1 MPCGGMRER
10 CLFLVI
16 ETSKGRGREKGE
28 GELPSA
34 GESTELR
41 RMLSQAPRG
50 ELQRQEPNPL
60 SDAEI
65 ANTVPSVARVQSHD
79 AGSVE
84 TDLGALR
91 AGATANPENDWRLL
105 TVTEATEFSA
115 ARIGDAEEGGATTLE
130 QCDHGD
136 AERGGEGLRQ
146 STENQRATRTKEK
159 GRTEGNVLVFFFFW
173 KLDVKG
179 VDQNQVTPEEVTSGE
194 RCGWERRVQ
203 VSQEVNVRIDVNQ
216 ERRSA

>member
-16 ETSKGRGREKGE
+16 GTSKGRGGEKGE

-105 TVTEATEFSA
+105 TVTEATELSA
-115 ARIGDAEEGGATTLE
+115 ARFGDAEEGGATTLE

-159 GRTEGNVLVFFFFW
+159 GRTEGNVLVFCFF
-173 KLDVKG
+173 L
-179 VDQNQVTPEEVTSGE
+179 EA
-194 RCGWERRVQ
+194 RCQGRGSEPGDNRRGHQ
-203 VSQEVNVRIDVNQ
+203 R
-216 ERRSA
+216 

>member
-41 RMLSQAPRG
+41 RMLRQAPRG

-65 ANTVPSVARVQSHD
+65 ANTVPSDARVQSHD

-105 TVTEATEFSA
+105 TVTEATELSA
-115 ARIGDAEEGGATTLE
+115 ARFGDAEEGGATTLE

-146 STENQRATRTKEK
+146 STVNQRATRTKEK
-159 GRTEGNVLVFFFFW
+159 GRTEGNVLVFFFFF
-173 KLDVKG
+173 G
-179 VDQNQVTPEEVTSGE
+179 S
-194 RCGWERRVQ
+194 
-203 VSQEVNVRIDVNQ
+203 
-216 ERRSA
+216 